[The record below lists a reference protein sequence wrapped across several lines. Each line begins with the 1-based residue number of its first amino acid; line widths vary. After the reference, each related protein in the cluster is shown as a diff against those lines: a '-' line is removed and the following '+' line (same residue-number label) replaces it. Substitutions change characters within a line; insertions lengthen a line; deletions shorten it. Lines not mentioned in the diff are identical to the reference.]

1 MRIIPFL
8 ISGAVTIGLIIF
20 LNRRISL
27 GEKTIPPIGKFLSPQ
42 HGFWQNA
49 EASGDH
55 ASIDL
60 NFPQLTDKVEVYFD
74 DRMVPHVFAQ
84 NDEDLYFVQ
93 GYLHARFRLWQMEF
107 QTHAAAGRLAEI
119 LGPGPKNA
127 ILNNDRNMRRLG
139 MVYGAKRALRELE
152 NDKDTK
158 MMLGAYTAGVN
169 AYIDQ
174 MTISDL
180 PLEYRI
186 LDYSPE
192 HWTNLK
198 TALFLKYMSYDLT
211 GYEDDIEYSNILH
224 SVRASDFELMFP
236 VTRDSLDPIIPKGT
250 QFAPPSK
257 LVKAPADA
265 DSLYFQWQKNLTS
278 ISVVPVN
285 KPDKDNGSNNW
296 AVDGSKTQ
304 SGRPILCND
313 PHLGLNLPSLWYEI
327 QLHSPTHMSY
337 GVSFPGA
344 PGIIIG
350 FNDSISWGVTNA
362 SRDVKDYYNIRFK
375 DDKKQEYWF
384 NGEWKPSELHFDTIK
399 IRDANDLIDTV
410 AYTIFG
416 PVQFDKSFT
425 GDGRTPG
432 DINLAVR
439 WKAHDPSNE
448 LKTFYLLNH
457 ARNYEDYLEAL
468 DHYTCPAQN
477 FVFASKS
484 NQIAIWQQG
493 VFPAKW
499 RRQGDFIMPGEDSS
513 YMWQDTVPMAEN
525 PHVISPPRG
534 FVSSANQLP
543 ADSSYPYYLG
553 GSFDLYRGMIINR
566 NLQKMTNISPQ
577 DMQKL
582 QTENYNIEAESI
594 LPLLVRNIDPEELDA
609 DELKYFN
616 TVRRWNMRNDPN
628 EKGPAVFRLWF
639 DSLEREVWM
648 DELAIAD
655 RPVAIPQEA
664 TLVEALKRDSAFSFI
679 DNVNTPTKETLMTV
693 ATAAFKKAARVI
705 EQLDREGRLEWTRY
719 KDSGIRHLLRL
730 EPFSRFHLVTG
741 GGEHIINATKQS
753 HGPSWRMIVHMTDQT
768 EAYGIYPGGQS
779 GNPGSPY
786 YDNFVTDWAAGKYN
800 ALWIMRAVDVN
811 DERVMCKMSFSK

>member
-1 MRIIPFL
+1 
-8 ISGAVTIGLIIF
+8 
-20 LNRRISL
+20 
-27 GEKTIPPIGKFLSPQ
+27 
-42 HGFWQNA
+42 
-49 EASGDH
+49 
-55 ASIDL
+55 
-60 NFPQLTDKVEVYFD
+60 
-74 DRMVPHVFAQ
+74 
-84 NDEDLYFVQ
+84 
-93 GYLHARFRLWQMEF
+93 
-107 QTHAAAGRLAEI
+107 
-119 LGPGPKNA
+119 
-127 ILNNDRNMRRLG
+127 
-139 MVYGAKRALRELE
+139 
-152 NDKDTK
+152 
-158 MMLGAYTAGVN
+158 
-169 AYIDQ
+169 
-174 MTISDL
+174 
-180 PLEYRI
+180 
-186 LDYSPE
+186 
-192 HWTNLK
+192 
-198 TALFLKYMSYDLT
+198 
-211 GYEDDIEYSNILH
+211 
-224 SVRASDFELMFP
+224 
-236 VTRDSLDPIIPKGT
+236 
-250 QFAPPSK
+250 
-257 LVKAPADA
+257 
-265 DSLYFQWQKNLTS
+265 
-278 ISVVPVN
+278 
-285 KPDKDNGSNNW
+285 
-296 AVDGSKTQ
+296 
-304 SGRPILCND
+304 
-313 PHLGLNLPSLWYEI
+313 
-327 QLHSPTHMSY
+327 
-337 GVSFPGA
+337 
-344 PGIIIG
+344 
-350 FNDSISWGVTNA
+350 
-362 SRDVKDYYNIRFK
+362 
-375 DDKKQEYWF
+375 
-384 NGEWKPSELHFDTIK
+384 
-399 IRDANDLIDTV
+399 
-410 AYTIFG
+410 
-416 PVQFDKSFT
+416 
-425 GDGRTPG
+425 
-432 DINLAVR
+432 
-439 WKAHDPSNE
+439 
-448 LKTFYLLNH
+448 
-457 ARNYEDYLEAL
+457 
-468 DHYTCPAQN
+468 
-477 FVFASKS
+477 
-484 NQIAIWQQG
+484 
-493 VFPAKW
+493 
-499 RRQGDFIMPGEDSS
+499 
-513 YMWQDTVPMAEN
+513 MWQDTVPMAEN

-741 GGEHIINATKQS
+741 GGEHIINATKQF